1 MAAECPTESTGSFL
15 AGWWS
20 EEGDPIYPLAR
31 LLVVPIIEAL
41 APGSACYGAERV
53 PSTGGAV
60 LALNHLAA
68 IDPPLVGC
76 LCPRPLRCMAKAELL
91 AMPIVGPLIRSTG
104 AFPVRRGAADREAL
118 RTARRLARQGQLV
131 GVFAEGTRQRFGYP
145 GPLQPGAAMI
155 AIQEDL
161 PVIPVGLETFGW
173 RLSNRRACAIVFGE
187 PIDLSGLTRNSR
199 GYREGSAIIEAEIR
213 RLWRQAG
220 DALAAGLP
228 PELSDGARR
237 SGYTSPLARIRRTL
251 SRDHRRRPPSSS

>member
-1 MAAECPTESTGSFL
+1 
-15 AGWWS
+15 
-20 EEGDPIYPLAR
+20 
-31 LLVVPIIEAL
+31 
-41 APGSACYGAERV
+41 
-53 PSTGGAV
+53 V

-68 IDPPLVGC
+68 IDPPLVRC
-76 LCPRPLRCMAKAELL
+76 FCPRPLCCMAKAELL
-91 AMPIVGPLIRSTG
+91 ATPIAGPLIRLMG

-131 GVFAEGTRQRFGYP
+131 GVFAEGSRQRFGYP

-155 AIQEDL
+155 AIQEDV

-199 GYREGSAIIEAEIR
+199 GYRDGSATIEAEIR

-220 DALAAGLP
+220 DALAASLP

-251 SRDHRRRPPSSS
+251 SSDHRRRPPSSP